1 MIYYITPIVIGFLLS
16 FFEFKFNDYYIKTP
30 VTKRLFVFISAI
42 IFCGGYMTGSDW
54 VNYELLYNDASFIG
68 LKYYPKEKGF
78 YLLMLIFKKIGLGF
92 FPFLIICKL
101 FAFTVLA
108 KFISNNFKSFYLPF
122 TIFLASDALFLFIDN
137 PLRFM
142 IAFGII
148 VISYKYLLN
157 RRFIPYL
164 LLVVL
169 ASTIHISSAIML
181 LLYFSFLIKTYNKYI
196 SILIYFFAFVLL
208 SPDLVLVFIE
218 RLIPSLKILIH
229 YYLDKM
235 VTEEIQLFSIGRI
248 IYLLFFIIVVLN
260 RDKILKHKE
269 TGTKIYQFTIAMFY
283 LMILG
288 WIIPTFFR
296 LSLFLIPFL
305 YISLSIII
313 LTKSKLQIFL
323 KLFFVLYFTLS
334 TVKEIYSTYV
344 YIPYSNYF
352 TSLLVKEQSFSY
364 RANYNKEMYFKRTGS
379 WPTYD

>member
-16 FFEFKFNDYYIKTP
+16 FFEFKLDEYHIKTP
-30 VTKRLFVFISAI
+30 LTKKLFVFISAI

-78 YLLMLIFKKIGLGF
+78 YILMLIFKKIGFGF

-101 FAFTVLA
+101 FAFIVLA

-122 TIFLASDALFLFIDN
+122 TIFLASDALFLFVDN

-148 VISYKYLLN
+148 VISFKYLLI

-164 LLVVL
+164 ILVIL
-169 ASTIHISSAIML
+169 ASTFHIASVIML
-181 LLYFSFLIKTYNKYI
+181 FVYFSFLIKTLNKYV
-196 SILIYFFAFVLL
+196 SIIIYLLAFVLL

-218 RLIPSLKILIH
+218 RLIPNFGIFFQF
-229 YYLDKM
+229 YLDKM
-235 VTEEIQLFSIGRI
+235 KPEQIQLFSIGRI
-248 IYLLFFIIVVLN
+248 VYLFLFIVLVWH
-260 RDKILKHKE
+260 RDKILKFKKL
-269 TGTKIYQFTIAMFY
+269 GTRIYELTIAMFY
-283 LMILG
+283 IMILG

-296 LSLFLIPFL
+296 LSLFLIPFMYL
-305 YISLSIII
+305 SLSITI
-313 LTKSKLQIFL
+313 LSKSKFQILL
-323 KLFFVLYFTLS
+323 KTFFILYFTLS
-334 TVKEIYSTYV
+334 TVKDIYSTYV

-352 TSLLVKEQSFSY
+352 VSLFKKEQSYNY
-364 RANYNKEMYFKRTGS
+364 RVNYNKEMYFKRTGS
-379 WPTYD
+379 WPTED